1 VSCAVGGSSPVSEV
15 EELEE
20 KRVLDLTISIDRD
33 LCIGSGNCV
42 KVAPEVFVLDETST
56 SSFREGTLSCDRDRL
71 IEACRVCPT
80 NAIRCIDAEGN
91 VLAPEPLE

>member
-1 VSCAVGGSSPVSEV
+1 M
-15 EELEE
+15 EE
-20 KRVLDLTISIDRD
+20 KRVFDLTISIDRD

-56 SSFREGTLSCDRDRL
+56 STFREGTLSCDRDRL

-80 NAIRCIDAEGN
+80 NAIRCVDGEGN
-91 VLAPEPLE
+91 VLAPEPLDCR